1 MDRAVN
7 LETIEPVA
15 EAEPAETVRLG
26 CTATEH
32 VSLAYHE
39 NAIPVIREIV
49 IANGSEQDLIDL
61 SVRIE
66 SRPPVV
72 QPLTLRI
79 DRVPAG
85 SNHHIETPD
94 VRLDAACLAGFT
106 EASRLELTVILD
118 DAGGE
123 RARTV
128 AEMRLLPP
136 SHWGGG
142 RSAPEL
148 LAAFVRPN
156 DPAVD
161 VVLRDAAT
169 KLGEAGRETGLNG
182 YTTGRKARA
191 WELSEA
197 IWAALADRR
206 IAYVLPPASFEQ
218 AGQKVRGP
226 TDVLER
232 KVGTCLDLSLLYA
245 ACLEQAGL
253 NPVLVL
259 TVGHA
264 FVGVW
269 LQDADFAS
277 VTVDDMQ
284 LVRKRRD
291 LQDLILVETTL
302 LTGHPPASFKA
313 ATEQGR
319 VQVED
324 TAPAA
329 LEVAIDVRRC
339 RRRGIRPMDLGD
351 GRSSE
356 VAPAPTA
363 RLNHSL
369 SAPPA
374 FDEEA
379 RAPVDEAP
387 ETPVGRM
394 ERWKRKLLDLTL
406 KNKLLNF
413 KPGKGSVVLECVAPG
428 ALEDGLA
435 AGHEYRLKPVSD
447 VLSGSDE
454 RSADLYAR
462 RHHDDGRRS
471 YLEAALARREIYTTS
486 TETDLD
492 RRLLDLYRLARNG
505 FEEGGAN
512 ILFLAIGFLSWTRK
526 EGETAYRAPLLL
538 IPVSLKRSSVR
549 AGFRLALH
557 DDEVRINPTLL
568 EMLREDFK
576 LRMPELEGELPR
588 DDSGIN
594 VDGIF
599 RIVRTHMRDL
609 RGWEVVPDVVL
620 SAFSFTKYLMWK
632 DLVERAELL
641 KRNPVVRHLIETPKH
656 SYGDGSP
663 FPEPARLDREHPPES
678 VFAPLSADSSQLS
691 AVLAAAQGKDFV
703 LFGPPGTGKSQTI
716 GNMIAQCLALGR
728 TVLFVSQKTAALEVV
743 QRRLQEIGLGDYC
756 LEVHSTKAQKSAVL
770 GQLRRAW
777 HERSTPSQGAWNVA
791 TSELASLRDEL
802 NGLVNALHRRR
813 ENGLSAYEAF
823 GRVIAAGG
831 DEVGLV
837 LGWPDHRA
845 HDETTLATLRTG
857 CRELRPVLASVGS
870 LVDHPL
876 QGVSATQW
884 SPVWRDEM
892 SAAIKTVED
901 ALTALRA
908 SGQTFAEALGLPSL
922 LSTYAG
928 TRGLMLLGNYLVRP
942 EARCG
947 AAFLSDGSGDL
958 RRAVAARERF
968 QATKAERLSRL
979 SGRYR
984 PGIFDQNLPEL
995 LAEWVA
1001 AQGSNF
1007 LVRGGKL
1014 RRVSE
1019 KVRPY
1024 AEGEPPADLGPD
1036 LTGLIEVAKH
1046 LQAGCLEELY
1056 LARLGLPW
1064 SNPELPAAEFEPAI
1078 AWAEKVEPLLDIL
1091 GPLSVGID
1099 GLRDRLVQLVERQ
1112 SRALAEGG
1120 RIAQSYAAF
1129 AQDRARAIEATK
1141 RLSRLAGRPEPEEPL
1156 AAEADWIEI
1165 SIALARRWAS
1175 GLGRA
1180 QGWCAWQA
1188 AAQNARSTGLTPL
1201 IEALE
1206 GGRVAPDRAEAAFEA
1221 AYARWWID
1229 RVVSDDAILRRFLP
1243 ERHDDAIARFRAADA
1258 RVTELSKQVVR
1269 SRLGGGIPGPT
1280 AFGADPEWG
1289 TLSHELTKKTQHMPL
1304 RKLFGKMPSALTKLT
1319 PCVMMSPLSIAQYL
1333 PPDKE
1338 PFDVV
1343 IFDEASQISPWDAVG
1358 AIARGKQVVIV
1369 GDPEQ
1374 LPPTNVGDRGV
1385 DEIED
1390 GSDVGDQE
1398 SILDECLAAN
1408 IPRRNLDWHYRS
1420 RHESLIAFSNAH
1432 YYGGHL
1438 VTFPSPV
1445 TDDRAVRLTLV
1456 PDGLYERGSGR
1467 VNRPEARAVV
1477 AEIVRRLRE
1486 PSFERERRSLGIV
1499 TFNGEQ
1505 QRLIENLL
1513 DEQRRSYPELESF
1526 FDRDRWHEPVFVK
1539 NLENVQG
1546 DERDAIIFSVA
1557 VGPDQTGRPVSTVS
1571 SLNKDGG
1578 HRRLNVAIT
1587 RARRELV
1594 VFASLRPEQIDLG
1607 RTRARGV
1614 RDFKHFLEFADRG
1627 ARALA
1632 EAFAPTGGDVES
1644 PFEAAVMAGL
1654 QAKGWTVHTQIGVSG
1669 FRIDLGI
1676 VHPDAPGRYLAGV
1689 ECDGA
1694 TYHSSATARDRD
1706 RLREHVLTDLGWRI
1720 RRVWSTEWWMD
1731 AEGAL
1736 AKLDRRLRED
1746 LDADRAASAE
1756 TADQGTAED
1765 FPAAEIEEAIPAIAN
1780 KAGAPI
1786 STPAEENVPELVPVP
1801 EPEKEPTAQYLYA
1814 DQQPAVLPVS
1824 TPSPMPPA
1832 GEAYRL
1838 ADPSECGLAIEPE
1851 RFYDASYRPV
1861 LAALVRHV
1869 VTIEGPIYEDVLL
1882 RRVARAH
1889 GLQRV
1894 GPLVREAVLDQVPAS
1909 VARTED
1915 DDRPVLWPPDMEP
1928 RARHPY
1934 RTAASGL
1941 RSHADTPMPELV
1953 GLAGT
1958 LRSDA
1963 SEAERVRLIA
1973 QTVGLSRVEASARAR
1988 FERASEWARRIDP
2001 D

>member
-1 MDRAVN
+1 MSGASTGIDAEVGVPD
-7 LETIEPVA
+7 PVRVA
-15 EAEPAETVRLG
+15 G
-26 CTATEH
+26 TATEH
-32 VSLAYHE
+32 ISLAYYE
-39 NAIPVIREIV
+39 NAIPVLREILV
-49 IANGSEQDLIDL
+49 ANGSDADLVDL
-61 SVRIE
+61 QVRIE
-66 SRPPVV
+66 SRPVV
-72 QPLTLRI
+72 IQPLILRI

-85 SNHHIETPD
+85 STHHIETPD
-94 VRLDAACLAGFT
+94 LRLDAALLAGFT
-106 EASRLELTVILD
+106 EASRLELTIVLA

-123 RARTV
+123 RARDR
-128 AEMRLLPP
+128 AEIRLLPP

-169 KLGEAGRETGLNG
+169 KLGEAGRETGLDG
-182 YTTGRKARA
+182 YRARRKART
-191 WELSEA
+191 WELAEA
-197 IWAALADRR
+197 IWAAIADRR

-226 TDVLER
+226 SEVLER

-259 TVGHA
+259 TAGHA
-264 FVGVW
+264 FVGLW
-269 LQDADFAS
+269 LQDDDFAS
-277 VTVDDMQ
+277 ATVDDMQ
-284 LVRKRRD
+284 LLRKRRD
-291 LQDLILVETTL
+291 LQDLLLVETTL
-302 LTGHPPASFKA
+302 LTANPPAAFKV
-313 ATEQGR
+313 ATTRGSG
-319 VQVED
+319 QVED
-324 TAPAA
+324 DVPAP

-339 RRRGIRPMDLGD
+339 RRRGIRPMDLGE
-351 GRSSE
+351 GRPADL
-356 VAPAPTA
+356 APAPTA
-363 RLNHSL
+363 PLNQPL
-369 SAPPA
+369 SAPPV

-379 RAPVDEAP
+379 RPPAEDAP
-387 ETPVGRM
+387 ETPVGRL

-406 KNKLLNF
+406 RNKLLNF
-413 KPGKGSVVLECVAPG
+413 KPGKGSVVLECASPG

-435 AGHEYRLKPVSD
+435 AGQEYRLKPVSD

-454 RSADLYAR
+454 RSADLYTR

-486 TETDLD
+486 TEAELD
-492 RRLLDLYRLARNG
+492 HRLLDLFRLARNG

-512 ILFLAIGFLSWTRK
+512 ILYLAIGFLSWTRK

-538 IPVSLKRSSVR
+538 VPVSLKRSSVR

-568 EMLREDFK
+568 EMLREDFR
-576 LRMPELEGELPR
+576 LRMPEFEGELPR
-588 DDSGIN
+588 DASGID
-594 VDGIF
+594 VDAIF
-599 RIVRTHMRDL
+599 RIVRAHVRDL

-632 DLVERAELL
+632 DLVDRAELL
-641 KRNPVVRHLIETPKH
+641 KRNPVVRHLIDTPKH
-656 SYGDGSP
+656 SYGDGTP
-663 FPEPARLDREHPPES
+663 FPEPADLDRAYPPGT

-716 GNMIAQCLALGR
+716 GNMIAQCLAQGR

-743 QRRLQEIGLGDYC
+743 QRRLQAIGLGDYC

-770 GQLRRAW
+770 GQLRKAW
-777 HERSTPSQGAWNVA
+777 HERSTPSQGTWDAA
-791 TSELASLRDEL
+791 TGELASLREEL
-802 NGLVNALHRRR
+802 NGLVTALHRRR

-831 DEVGLV
+831 GDHGPV
-837 LGWPDHRA
+837 LTWPNHLA
-845 HDETTLATLRTG
+845 HGAETLATLHAA

-876 QGVSATQW
+876 QGVEATQW
-884 SPVWRDEM
+884 SPVWRDDM
-892 SAAIKTVED
+892 GAAIRASTD
-901 ALTALRA
+901 ALSALRV
-908 SGQTFAEALGLPSL
+908 SGQAFVEAIGLPTL

-928 TRGLMLLGNYLVRP
+928 TRGLLVLGNYLVRP
-942 EARCG
+942 EARCA
-947 AAFLSDGSGDL
+947 AAFLADGSGDL

-968 QATKAERLSRL
+968 QARRTELLGRL

-984 PGIFDQNLPEL
+984 PGILDQNLAGL
-995 LAEWVA
+995 LTDWVA
-1001 AQGSNF
+1001 AQASNF

-1014 RRVSE
+1014 R
-1019 KVRPY
+1019 KVAAQVQPY
-1024 AEGEPPADLGPD
+1024 TEGPLPADLGPD
-1036 LTGLIEVAKH
+1036 LTGLIDVAQHVK
-1046 LQAGCLEELY
+1046 AGCLEELI

-1064 SNPELPAAEFEPAI
+1064 SNPDCAASEFAPVI
-1078 AWAEKVEPLLDIL
+1078 DWAEKVEQLLDIL
-1091 GPLSVGID
+1091 GPLSLGID
-1099 GLRDRLVQLVERQ
+1099 GLRDHLVQLVARQ
-1112 SRALAEGG
+1112 ARALTEDG
-1120 RIAQSYAAF
+1120 RIARAYAVF
-1129 AQDRARAIEATK
+1129 AQDRARAIATMTA
-1141 RLSRLAGRPEPEEPL
+1141 LGQLAGRADPGEPL
-1156 AAEADWIEI
+1156 ATEADWIEG
-1165 SIALARRWAS
+1165 SIASALRWAS

-1188 AAQNARSTGLTPL
+1188 AAQNARGHGLAPL
-1201 IEALE
+1201 IDALE
-1206 GGRVAPDRAEAAFEA
+1206 EGRLAPDRAEAAFET
-1221 AYARWWID
+1221 AYARWWVD
-1229 RVVSDDAILRRFLP
+1229 RVVSDDPVLRRFLP
-1243 ERHDDAIARFRAADA
+1243 ERHEDTIARFRAADR
-1258 RVTELSKQVVR
+1258 RVTELAKQVVR

-1289 TLSHELTKKTQHMPL
+1289 TLSHELTKRTQHMPL
-1304 RKLFGKMPSALTKLT
+1304 RKLFGRMPSALTRLT

-1333 PPDKE
+1333 PPEKE

-1385 DEIED
+1385 DDIAD
-1390 GSDVGDQE
+1390 GSDVSDQE

-1408 IPRRNLDWHYRS
+1408 IPRRTLDWHYRS

-1432 YYGGHL
+1432 YYGGRL

-1445 TDDRAVRLTLV
+1445 TDDRAVRLTFV
-1456 PDGLYERGSGR
+1456 PDGVYERGTGR

-1477 AEIVRRLRE
+1477 TEIVRRLRD
-1486 PSFERERRSLGIV
+1486 PGFAQERRSLGIV

-1513 DEQRRSYPELESF
+1513 DEQRRSYPELEPF

-1587 RARRELV
+1587 RARRELM

-1644 PFEAAVMAGL
+1644 PFEASVLAAL
-1654 QAKGWTVHTQIGVSG
+1654 RARNWTVHTQIGVSG
-1669 FRIDLGI
+1669 FRIDLGV

-1736 AKLDRRLRED
+1736 AKLDQRLRED
-1746 LDADRAASAE
+1746 LDADRARAAEAASTEAAPAPPAPAPDDLE
-1756 TADQGTAED
+1756 PVDAPPLTASLGDSRPEPTGEHQAPSE
-1765 FPAAEIEEAIPAIAN
+1765 PAAPR
-1780 KAGAPI
+1780 
-1786 STPAEENVPELVPVP
+1786 
-1801 EPEKEPTAQYLYA
+1801 LYA
-1814 DQQPAVLPVS
+1814 DRPLRQA
-1824 TPSPMPPA
+1824 TPSTAIDPIQSAPR
-1832 GEAYRL
+1832 YRL
-1838 ADPSECGLAIEPE
+1838 ADLAGLGLPIEPA
-1851 RFYDASYRPV
+1851 RFYDASYRTT
-1861 LAALVRHV
+1861 LRALVAHV
-1869 VTIEGPIYEDVLL
+1869 VSLEGPIYEDVLL
-1882 RRVARAH
+1882 RRIARAH

-1894 GPLVREAVLDQVPAS
+1894 GPLIRDAVLDQIGPAIAQS
-1909 VARTED
+1909 ED
-1915 DDRPVLWPPDMEP
+1915 DGRTVLWPPETP
-1928 RARHPY
+1928 PHTSCAYRAADP
-1934 RTAASGL
+1934 GL
-1941 RSHADTPMPELV
+1941 RTHADTPMPELV
-1953 GLAGT
+1953 GLART
-1958 LRSDA
+1958 LRADA
-1963 SEAERVRLIA
+1963 SEAERVRLMA
-1973 QTVGLSRVEASARAR
+1973 QRLGLSRIEASARQR
-1988 FERASEWARRIDP
+1988 FERASILARDETA
-2001 D
+2001 

>member
-1 MDRAVN
+1 M
-7 LETIEPVA
+7 
-15 EAEPAETVRLG
+15 
-26 CTATEH
+26 
-32 VSLAYHE
+32 
-39 NAIPVIREIV
+39 IREIV
-49 IANGSEQDLIDL
+49 IENSSDEDLHDAV
-61 SVRIE
+61 VRVE

-79 DRVPAG
+79 DHIPAG
-85 SNHHIETPD
+85 TSHHITTPD
-94 VRLDAACLAGFT
+94 VRLDAAMLAGFT
-106 EASRLELTVILD
+106 EASRLELTTTLE
-118 DAGGE
+118 DASGE
-123 RARTV
+123 RTRNV
-128 AEMRLLPP
+128 AELRLLPP

-161 VVLRDAAT
+161 VILRDAAT

-182 YTTGRKARA
+182 YTTGKKSRT
-191 WELSEA
+191 WELAEA
-197 IWAALADRR
+197 IWAAIADRR
-206 IAYVLPPASFEQ
+206 VAYVLPPASFEQ

-226 TDVLER
+226 SDVLER

-264 FVGVW
+264 FVGLW
-269 LQDADFAS
+269 LRDEDFSSA
-277 VTVDDMQ
+277 TVDDMQ
-284 LVRKRRD
+284 LLRKRRD
-291 LQDLILVETTL
+291 LQDLLLVETTL
-302 LTGHPPASFKA
+302 LTHNPPASFKV
-313 ATEQGR
+313 ATVQGSS
-319 VQVED
+319 QVEE
-324 TAPAA
+324 TGPAA

-351 GRSSE
+351 GKPTDLT
-356 VAPAPTA
+356 PAPTA
-363 RLNHSL
+363 PLNQSL
-369 SAPPA
+369 STPPT

-379 RAPVDEAP
+379 RPPVDEAP
-387 ETPVGRM
+387 EGPVGRL

-406 KNKLLNF
+406 RNKLLNF
-413 KPGKGSVVLECVAPG
+413 KPGKGSVALECADPG
-428 ALEDGLA
+428 SLEDGLA
-435 AGHEYRLKPVSD
+435 AGREFRLKPVSD
-447 VLSGSDE
+447 VLTGSDE
-454 RSADLYAR
+454 RSAELYAQ

-471 YLEAALARREIYTTS
+471 YLAAALARGEVYTTS
-486 TETDLD
+486 TEGDLD

-526 EGETAYRAPLLL
+526 EGEAAYRAPLLL
-538 IPVSLKRSSVR
+538 VPVALKRSSVR

-568 EMLREDFK
+568 EMLREDFR

-588 DDSGIN
+588 DASGID

-599 RIVRTHMRDL
+599 RIVRTHVRDL
-609 RGWEVVPDVVL
+609 RGWEVVPEVVL

-632 DLVERAELL
+632 DLVDRAELL
-641 KRNPVVRHLIETPKH
+641 KRNPVVRHLIDTPKH
-656 SYGDGSP
+656 SYGDGAP
-663 FPEPARLDREHPPES
+663 FPEPCRLDLEHPPET
-678 VFAPLSADSSQLS
+678 VFTPLSADSSQLS
-691 AVLAAAQGKDFV
+691 AVIAAADGKDFV

-716 GNMIAQCLALGR
+716 GNMIAQCLAQGR

-743 QRRLQEIGLGDYC
+743 QRRLQDIGLGDYC
-756 LEVHSTKAQKSAVL
+756 LEVHSTKAQKSSVL
-770 GQLRRAW
+770 AQLRKAW
-777 HERSTPSQGAWNVA
+777 HERSVPSEGAWDAA
-791 TSELASLRDEL
+791 TSELAVLRQEL

-823 GRVIAAGG
+823 GRVIAAGSV
-831 DEVGLV
+831 DAPIV
-837 LGWPDHRA
+837 LAWPNHLE
-845 HDETTLATLRTG
+845 HGESTLSQLRSA
-857 CRELRPVLASVGS
+857 CRELRPVLAAVGS

-876 QGVSATQW
+876 QGIEATQW
-884 SPVWRDEM
+884 SPVWRTEM
-892 SAAIKTVED
+892 AEAIKTFEA
-901 ALTALRA
+901 ALSTLRD
-908 SGQTFAEALGLPSL
+908 SGQAFAEALGLNPL

-928 TRGLMLLGNYLVRP
+928 TRGLVVLGNYLVRP

-947 AAFLSDGSGDL
+947 AAFLADATGDL

-968 QATKAERLSRL
+968 QSVKAERLGRL

-984 PGIFDQNLPEL
+984 PGILDQSLPGL

-1007 LVRGGKL
+1007 LVRGGRL
-1014 RRVSE
+1014 R
-1019 KVRPY
+1019 KVLLQVQPY
-1024 AEGEPPADLGPD
+1024 AESQLPADLGPD
-1036 LTGLIEVAKH
+1036 LTGLIDIAKH
-1046 LQAGCLEELY
+1046 VKAGCPEELI
-1056 LARLGLPW
+1056 LARLGPPW
-1064 SNPELPAAEFEPAI
+1064 NDPELPTADFQPAI
-1078 AWAEKVEPLLDIL
+1078 AWAEKVEQLLNIL
-1091 GPLSVGID
+1091 GPQTFGVD
-1099 GLRDRLVQLVERQ
+1099 GLRRHLIDLIERQ
-1112 SRALAEGG
+1112 PRALEEGG
-1120 RIAQSYAAF
+1120 RIAQAYAAF
-1129 AQDRARAIEATK
+1129 ARDRMQAVEAMK
-1141 RLSRLAGRPEPEEPL
+1141 ALNQQAGRADLEEPL
-1156 AAEADWIEI
+1156 SAGPDWIEA
-1165 SIALARRWAS
+1165 SLALVRRWTA

-1188 AAQNARSTGLTPL
+1188 VAQNARSSGLAPL

-1206 GGRVAPDRAEAAFEA
+1206 EGRVAPERAEEAFEI

-1229 RVVSDDAILRRFLP
+1229 RVVSDDPLLRRFLP
-1243 ERHDDAIARFRAADA
+1243 ELHEDTIERFRAADA
-1258 RVTELSKQVVR
+1258 RVNELSKQVVR
-1269 SRLGGGIPGPT
+1269 SRLGGGIPAPT

-1289 TLSHELTKKTQHMPL
+1289 TLSHELTKKAAHMPL
-1304 RKLFGKMPSALTKLT
+1304 RKLFGKMPSALTRLT

-1385 DEIED
+1385 DDIED
-1390 GSDVGDQE
+1390 GTDVTDQE

-1408 IPRRNLDWHYRS
+1408 IPRQNLDWHYRS
-1420 RHESLIAFSNAH
+1420 RHESLIAFSNAR
-1432 YYGGHL
+1432 YYSSRL

-1445 TDDRAVRLTLV
+1445 TEDRAVRLTFV
-1456 PDGLYERGSGR
+1456 PDGVYERGAGR

-1477 AEIVRRLRE
+1477 AEIVRRLRD
-1486 PSFERERRSLGIV
+1486 PVFERERRSLGIV

-1513 DEQRRSYPELESF
+1513 DEQRRAYPELEPY
-1526 FDRDRWHEPVFVK
+1526 FDRERWHEPVFVK

-1571 SLNKDGG
+1571 SLNKEGG

-1607 RTRARGV
+1607 RTGSRGV

-1632 EAFAPTGGDVES
+1632 EAFSPTGGDVES
-1644 PFEAAVMAGL
+1644 PFESAVKAAL
-1654 QAKGWTVHTQIGVSG
+1654 EAKGWTVHTQIGVSG

-1706 RLREHVLTDLGWRI
+1706 RLRESVLTDLGWRI

-1731 AEGAL
+1731 ADAAL
-1736 AKLDRRLRED
+1736 AKLDVRLRQD
-1746 LDADRAASAE
+1746 LEADRQQAAAAQTEIAAE
-1756 TADQGTAED
+1756 AEAV
-1765 FPAAEIEEAIPAIAN
+1765 PAARDPSFE
-1780 KAGAPI
+1780 
-1786 STPAEENVPELVPVP
+1786 SDELVLIEQPV
-1801 EPEKEPTAQYLYA
+1801 EPPSLEAANDLEPDSREAELPRLYA
-1814 DQQPAVLPVS
+1814 DQVVLSDISV
-1824 TPSPMPPA
+1824 MPPV
-1832 GEAYRL
+1832 ELFDEQVYRL
-1838 ADPSECGLAIEPE
+1838 TDFADLPQPIEPE
-1851 RFYDASYRPV
+1851 RFYDPSYRRTLATMVTHV
-1861 LAALVRHV
+1861 LATEAPL
-1869 VTIEGPIYEDVLL
+1869 YEDVLV
-1882 RRVARAH
+1882 RRIARAH
-1889 GLQRV
+1889 GLQRAGQRIRDTV
-1894 GPLVREAVLDQVPAS
+1894 MDLVEPA
-1909 VARTED
+1909 VARTD
-1915 DDRPVLWPPDMEP
+1915 DDGRVILWSPGEEP
-1928 RARHPY
+1928 RTSYSY
-1934 RTAASGL
+1934 RTSDAQV
-1941 RSHADTPMPELV
+1941 RSHVDTPLPELV
-1953 GLAGT
+1953 GLART
-1958 LRSDA
+1958 IRANA
-1963 SEAERVRLIA
+1963 SEAERVRLMA
-1973 QTVGLSRVEASARAR
+1973 QTLGLSRVEASTRSR
-1988 FERASEWARRIDP
+1988 LERASELARGAM
-2001 D
+2001 

>member
-1 MDRAVN
+1 MN
-7 LETIEPVA
+7 GETIEPAVDIGVA
-15 EAEPAETVRLG
+15 DTVQVA
-26 CTATEH
+26 CSATEH
-32 VSLAYHE
+32 VSLAYYE

-49 IANGSEQDLIDL
+49 ITNASEEDLTDL
-61 SVRIE
+61 RLQIE
-66 SRPPVV
+66 SRPAVV

-79 DRVPAG
+79 DRIPAG

-94 VRLDAACLAGFT
+94 IRLDAALLAGFT
-106 EASRLELTVILD
+106 EASRLELTTILE
-118 DAGGE
+118 DAAGE
-123 RARTV
+123 RARSV
-128 AEMRLLPP
+128 AEIRLLPP

-169 KLGEAGRETGLNG
+169 KLGEAGRESGLNG
-182 YTTGRKARA
+182 YTTQKKARA
-191 WELSEA
+191 WELAEA
-197 IWAALADRR
+197 IWAAIADRR

-226 TDVLER
+226 SDVLER

-259 TVGHA
+259 TTGHA

-269 LQDADFAS
+269 LQDDDFANA
-277 VTVDDMQ
+277 TVDDMQ
-284 LVRKRRD
+284 LLRKRRD
-291 LQDLILVETTL
+291 LQDLVFVETTL
-302 LTGHPPASFKA
+302 LTSDPPATFKI
-313 ATEQGR
+313 ATTRGS

-324 TAPAA
+324 DAPAA
-329 LEVAIDVRRC
+329 LEIAIDVRRC
-339 RRRGIRPMDLGD
+339 RRRGIRPMDLGGGKTTD
-351 GRSSE
+351 L
-356 VAPAPTA
+356 APAPTIP
-363 RLNHSL
+363 LNQTL
-369 SAPPA
+369 SAPPS
-374 FDEEA
+374 FEEEA
-379 RAPVDEAP
+379 RASVDEAP
-387 ETPVGRM
+387 ETPVGRV

-406 KNKLLNF
+406 RNKLLNF
-413 KPGKGSVVLECVAPG
+413 KLGKGSVSLECVSPG

-435 AGHEYRLKPVSD
+435 AGTEYRLKPLSD
-447 VLSGSDE
+447 VLTGSDE

-471 YLEAALARREIYTTS
+471 YLEAALARKEIYTTS
-486 TETDLD
+486 TEADLD

-512 ILFLAIGFLSWTRK
+512 ILFLAIGFLSWTKK
-526 EGETAYRAPLLL
+526 EGEAAYRAPLLL
-538 IPVSLKRSSVR
+538 VPVTLKRSSVR
-549 AGFRLALH
+549 AGFKLALH

-576 LRMPELEGELPR
+576 LRMPELEGDLPR
-588 DDSGIN
+588 DGAGYD

-599 RIVRTHMRDL
+599 RIVRQHVKEL
-609 RGWEVVPDVVL
+609 RGWEVVPEVVL

-632 DLVERAELL
+632 DLVDRAEVL

-656 SYGDGSP
+656 SYGDGTP
-663 FPEPARLDREHPPES
+663 FPEPTRLDREHPPET

-691 AVLAAAQGKDFV
+691 AVLAAASGKDFV

-716 GNMIAQCLALGR
+716 GNMIAQCLAQGR

-777 HERSTPSQGAWNVA
+777 HERSTPSQGTWDAA
-791 TSELASLRDEL
+791 TSELASLREEL
-802 NGLVNALHRRR
+802 NALVNALHRRR

-831 DEVGLV
+831 AETPLV
-837 LGWPDHRA
+837 LTWPDHLA
-845 HDETTLATLRTG
+845 HDDTTLANLRAA

-870 LVDHPL
+870 LLDHPL
-876 QGVSATQW
+876 QGVEATQW
-884 SPVWRDEM
+884 SPVWRDDMGVAIRAVEQTLGALRV
-892 SAAIKTVED
+892 SGQAFAAAI
-901 ALTALRA
+901 
-908 SGQTFAEALGLPSL
+908 GLPSL

-928 TRGLMLLGNYLVRP
+928 TRGLVVLGNYLMRS
-942 EARCG
+942 EACCG
-947 AAFLSDGSGDL
+947 AAFLADGAGDL

-968 QATKAERLSRL
+968 QATKAQLLGRLN
-979 SGRYR
+979 GQYG
-984 PGIFDQNLPEL
+984 PGILDQNLSAL

-1001 AQGSNF
+1001 AQGANF
-1007 LVRGGKL
+1007 LVKGGKL
-1014 RRVSE
+1014 RRVSAQLQ
-1019 KVRPY
+1019 PY
-1024 AEGEPPADLGPD
+1024 AEGPLPADLGPD

-1046 LQAGCLEELY
+1046 VKAGCLEELI
-1056 LARLGLPW
+1056 LSRLGLPW
-1064 SNPELPAAEFEPAI
+1064 SNPDCPASEFASAI
-1078 AWAEKVEPLLDIL
+1078 IWAEKVEQLLDIL
-1091 GPLSVGID
+1091 GPLSLGID
-1099 GLRDRLVQLVERQ
+1099 GLRDHLVQLVERQ
-1112 SRALAEGG
+1112 GRALAEGG
-1120 RIAQSYAAF
+1120 RIAQSYSAF
-1129 AQDRARAIEATK
+1129 AQDRVRANDAMK
-1141 RLSRLAGRPEPEEPL
+1141 ALGLLAGRADPEEPL
-1156 AAEADWIEI
+1156 AAEADWIEQ
-1165 SIALARRWAS
+1165 SLARALRWGS
-1175 GLGRA
+1175 GLAGRA

-1188 AAQNARSTGLTPL
+1188 AAQNARQTGLSPL
-1201 IEALE
+1201 IDALQE
-1206 GGRVAPDRAEAAFEA
+1206 GRVAPDRAETAFKTI
-1221 AYARWWID
+1221 YARWWID
-1229 RVVSDDAILRRFLP
+1229 RVVSHDPVLRRFLP
-1243 ERHDDAIARFRAADA
+1243 ERHEDAIQRFRAADA

-1269 SRLGGGIPGPT
+1269 SRLGGGIPGAT
-1280 AFGADPEWG
+1280 TFGADPEWG

-1304 RKLFGKMPSALTKLT
+1304 RKLFGRMPTALTKLT

-1343 IFDEASQISPWDAVG
+1343 IFDEASQISPWDAIG
-1358 AIARGKQVVIV
+1358 ALARAKQVVIV

-1385 DEIED
+1385 DDIED
-1390 GSDVGDQE
+1390 GSDVTDQE

-1408 IPRRNLDWHYRS
+1408 IPRRNLAWHYRS
-1420 RHESLIAFSNAH
+1420 RHESLIAFSNSR
-1432 YYGGHL
+1432 YYGGRL

-1456 PDGLYERGSGR
+1456 PDGVYERGAGR

-1486 PSFERERRSLGIV
+1486 PSFAEERRSLGVV

-1513 DEQRRSYPELESF
+1513 DEQRRSYPELEPF
-1526 FDRDRWHEPVFVK
+1526 FDKDRWHEPVFVK

-1557 VGPDQTGRPVSTVS
+1557 VGPDPSGRPVTTVS
-1571 SLNKDGG
+1571 SLNRDGG

-1607 RTRARGV
+1607 RTRAQGV

-1654 QAKGWTVHTQIGVSG
+1654 QARGWTVHAQIGVSG

-1731 AEGAL
+1731 AKGAL
-1736 AKLDRRLRED
+1736 AKLDQRLVED
-1746 LDADRAASAE
+1746 LEADRAK
-1756 TADQGTAED
+1756 
-1765 FPAAEIEEAIPAIAN
+1765 AAAAALIDVA
-1780 KAGAPI
+1780 
-1786 STPAEENVPELVPVP
+1786 V
-1801 EPEKEPTAQYLYA
+1801 EPEVVEQDREEPTAEPEVAPPVVEMPSEPANDPAPVTDAIPQRLYA
-1814 DQQPAVLPVS
+1814 DQALPVAL
-1824 TPSPMPPA
+1824 PA
-1832 GEAYRL
+1832 PRL
-1838 ADPSECGLAIEPE
+1838 AVEDDVRDYRMADLNDLGRPVEPG
-1851 RFYDASYRPV
+1851 RFYDASYRPALSAMVDHV
-1861 LAALVRHV
+1861 LSV
-1869 VTIEGPIYEDVLL
+1869 EGPIYEELL
-1882 RRVARAH
+1882 IRRVARAH
-1889 GLQRV
+1889 GIQRV
-1894 GPLVREAVLDQVPAS
+1894 GPLVRDAIASQVDAS

-1915 DDRPVLWPPDMEP
+1915 DGRPVLWPRGEEP
-1928 RARHPY
+1928 RMSYPHRPAD
-1934 RTAASGL
+1934 AAV

-1953 GLAGT
+1953 GIAIT
-1958 LRSDA
+1958 LPSNA
-1963 SEAERVRLIA
+1963 SEAERARMIGQRL
-1973 QTVGLSRVEASARAR
+1973 GLSRIESAARAR
-1988 FERASEWARRIDP
+1988 FEKASELARQSASS
-2001 D
+2001 

>member
-1 MDRAVN
+1 MSS
-7 LETIEPVA
+7 ETIEPVA
-15 EAEPAETVRLG
+15 EIDVQDAVRVA

-32 VSLAYHE
+32 VSLAYYE

-49 IANGSEQDLIDL
+49 VANPSDEDLVDL
-61 SVRIE
+61 RVRIE
-66 SRPPVV
+66 SRPAVV

-79 DRVPAG
+79 DRIPAG

-94 VRLDAACLAGFT
+94 VRLDAALLSGFT
-106 EASRLELTVILD
+106 EASRLELRSVLE

-123 RARTV
+123 RARSV
-128 AEMRLLPP
+128 SEIRLLPP
-136 SHWGGG
+136 SQWGGG

-161 VVLRDAAT
+161 IVLRDAAT

-182 YTTGRKARA
+182 YSARKKART
-191 WELSEA
+191 WELAEA
-197 IWAALADRR
+197 IWAAIADRR

-226 TDVLER
+226 SEVLER

-245 ACLEQAGL
+245 ACLEQSGL

-259 TVGHA
+259 TEGHA
-264 FVGVW
+264 FVGLW
-269 LQDADFAS
+269 LQDEDFAS
-277 VTVDDMQ
+277 ATVDDMQ
-284 LVRKRRD
+284 LLRKRRD
-291 LQDLILVETTL
+291 LQDLVLVETTL
-302 LTGHPPASFKA
+302 LTHNPPAAFKVA
-313 ATEQGR
+313 ITQGSA
-319 VQVED
+319 QVED
-324 TAPAA
+324 SAPAP

-351 GRSSE
+351 GRPADI
-356 VAPAPTA
+356 APAPTA
-363 RLNHSL
+363 PLNQAL
-369 SAPPA
+369 SAPPS

-379 RAPVDEAP
+379 RQPAEEAP
-387 ETPVGRM
+387 ETPIGRM

-406 KNKLLNF
+406 RNKLLNF
-413 KPGKGSVVLECVAPG
+413 KPGKGSVVLECVSPG

-435 AGHEYRLKPVSD
+435 AGQEFRLKPVSD

-492 RRLLDLYRLARNG
+492 HRLLDLFRLARNG

-512 ILFLAIGFLSWTRK
+512 TLYLAIGFLSWTRK
-526 EGETAYRAPLLL
+526 EGEAAYRAPLLL
-538 IPVSLKRSSVR
+538 VPVSLKRSSVR

-568 EMLREDFK
+568 EMLREDFR
-576 LRMPELEGELPR
+576 LRMPEFEADLPR
-588 DDSGIN
+588 DASGID
-594 VDGIF
+594 VDAIF
-599 RIVRTHMRDL
+599 KIVRAHVRDL

-632 DLVERAELL
+632 DLVDRAELL
-641 KRNPVVRHLIETPKH
+641 KRNPVVRHLIDTPKH
-656 SYGDGSP
+656 SYGDGTP
-663 FPEPARLDREHPPES
+663 FPEPARLDREYPPET

-716 GNMIAQCLALGR
+716 GNMIAQCLAQGR

-743 QRRLQEIGLGDYC
+743 QRRLQEIGLSDYC
-756 LEVHSTKAQKSAVL
+756 LELHSTKAQKSAVL
-770 GQLRRAW
+770 GQLRKAW
-777 HERSTPSQGAWNVA
+777 HERSTPAQGNWDAA
-791 TSELASLRDEL
+791 ASELKSLREEL

-823 GRVIAAGG
+823 GRVIAAGSA
-831 DEVGLV
+831 EAPLV
-837 LGWPDHRA
+837 LTWPDHLA
-845 HDETTLATLRTG
+845 HDETTLATLRAA
-857 CRELRPVLASVGS
+857 CRELRPVLAAVGS

-876 QGVSATQW
+876 QGVEATQW
-884 SPVWRDEM
+884 SPVWRDDM
-892 SAAIKTVED
+892 GTAIRTVEQM
-901 ALTALRA
+901 LGALRV
-908 SGQTFAEALGLPSL
+908 SGQTFAEAIGLPSL
-922 LSTYAG
+922 LATYAS
-928 TRGLMLLGNYLVRP
+928 TRGLVVLGNYLVRS

-947 AAFLSDGSGDL
+947 VAFLADGAGDL
-958 RRAVAARERF
+958 RRAVSARERF
-968 QATKAERLSRL
+968 QTTKAQLLSRL
-979 SGRYR
+979 TGRYG
-984 PGIFDQNLPEL
+984 PGILEQNLGTL

-1007 LVRGGKL
+1007 LVKGGKL
-1014 RRVSE
+1014 RRVAAQ
-1019 KVRPY
+1019 VQPY
-1024 AEGEPPADLGPD
+1024 AEGPLPADLGPD
-1036 LTGLIEVAKH
+1036 LTGLIELAKH
-1046 LQAGCLEELY
+1046 VKAGCLEELI

-1064 SNPELPAAEFEPAI
+1064 SNPDHPASEFAQAI
-1078 AWAEKVEPLLDIL
+1078 TWAEKVEQLLDIL
-1091 GPLSVGID
+1091 GPLSLGID
-1099 GLRDRLVQLVERQ
+1099 GLRDHLVQLVERQ
-1112 SRALAEGG
+1112 GRALAEGG
-1120 RIAQSYAAF
+1120 RISQSYATF
-1129 AQDRARAIEATK
+1129 AQDRARANAAMK
-1141 RLSRLAGRPEPEEPL
+1141 ALGHLAGRPDPEEPL
-1156 AAEADWIEI
+1156 AADADWIEQ
-1165 SIALARRWAS
+1165 SLALARRWGT

-1180 QGWCAWQA
+1180 QGWCAWQS
-1188 AAQNARSTGLTPL
+1188 AAQNARQNGLTPL
-1201 IEALE
+1201 IDALE
-1206 GGRVAPDRAEAAFEA
+1206 EGRVTPDRAETAFET

-1229 RVVSDDAILRRFLP
+1229 RVVSQDPVLRRFLP
-1243 ERHDDAIARFRAADA
+1243 ERHEDAIGRFRAADA

-1269 SRLGGGIPGPT
+1269 SRLGGGIPGAT

-1289 TLSHELTKKTQHMPL
+1289 TLSHELTKKTAHMPL
-1304 RKLFGKMPSALTKLT
+1304 RKLFGRMPTALTKLT

-1343 IFDEASQISPWDAVG
+1343 IFDEASQISPWDAIG
-1358 AIARGKQVVIV
+1358 ALARAKQVVIV

-1385 DEIED
+1385 DDIED
-1390 GSDVGDQE
+1390 GSDVTDQE

-1420 RHESLIAFSNAH
+1420 RHESLIAFSNSR
-1432 YYGGHL
+1432 YYGGRL

-1456 PDGLYERGSGR
+1456 PDGVYERGAGR

-1477 AEIVRRLRE
+1477 AEIVRRLRD
-1486 PSFERERRSLGIV
+1486 PSFAEERRSLGVV

-1513 DEQRRSYPELESF
+1513 DEQRRSYPELEPF
-1526 FDRDRWHEPVFVK
+1526 FDKDRWHEPVFVK

-1557 VGPDQTGRPVSTVS
+1557 VGPDPSGRPVSTVS

-1607 RTRARGV
+1607 RTRAQGV

-1644 PFEAAVMAGL
+1644 PFEAAVMKGL
-1654 QAKGWTVHTQIGVSG
+1654 QARGWTVHTQIGVSG

-1706 RLREHVLTDLGWRI
+1706 RLREHVLIDLGWRI

-1736 AKLDRRLRED
+1736 AKLDRRLIED
-1746 LDADRAASAE
+1746 LEADRAR
-1756 TADQGTAED
+1756 TAAAAPIDVVVEPEAVEQDRHESTAEAEVASSID
-1765 FPAAEIEEAIPAIAN
+1765 EMPSEPANDPDPVTEAIP
-1780 KAGAPI
+1780 
-1786 STPAEENVPELVPVP
+1786 
-1801 EPEKEPTAQYLYA
+1801 QRRYA
-1814 DQQPAVLPVS
+1814 DRALPVA
-1824 TPSPMPPA
+1824 SPTTRP
-1832 GEAYRL
+1832 EAEDEVRDYRI
-1838 ADPSECGLAIEPE
+1838 ADLNDLGRPIEPG
-1851 RFYDASYRPV
+1851 RFYDASYRPALNAMVGYV
-1861 LAALVRHV
+1861 LSV
-1869 VTIEGPIYEDVLL
+1869 EGPIYEELL
-1882 RRVARAH
+1882 IRRIARAH
-1889 GLQRV
+1889 EIQRV
-1894 GPLVREAVLDQVPAS
+1894 GPLVREAIAAQIDEF

-1915 DDRPVLWPPDMEP
+1915 DGRTVLWPRGEEP
-1928 RARHPY
+1928 HTSYPHRPADA
-1934 RTAASGL
+1934 TV
-1941 RSHADTPMPELV
+1941 RSHTDTPMPEFV
-1953 GLAGT
+1953 GIAST
-1958 LRSDA
+1958 LPSDA
-1963 SEAERVRLIA
+1963 SEAERARMIGQRL
-1973 QTVGLSRVEASARAR
+1973 GLSRIEASAQMR
-1988 FERASEWARRIDP
+1988 FEKASELARQSTAS
-2001 D
+2001 

>member
-1 MDRAVN
+1 MTGSAVESN
-7 LETIEPVA
+7 MLEGVQIT
-15 EAEPAETVRLG
+15 
-26 CTATEH
+26 CSATEH

-39 NAIPVIREIV
+39 NAVPVVRELV
-49 IANGSEQDLIDL
+49 VANASESDLIDVTL
-61 SVRIE
+61 RIE
-66 SRPPVV
+66 SRPAVV
-72 QPLTLRI
+72 QSATLRI
-79 DRVPAG
+79 DRIPAG
-85 SNHHIETPD
+85 SDHHIETPD
-94 VRLDAACLAGFT
+94 LRLDAALLAGFT
-106 EASRLELTVILD
+106 EASRLELTAILE
-118 DAGGE
+118 DASGE
-123 RARTV
+123 RARLV
-128 AEMRLLPP
+128 EELRLLPP

-156 DPAVD
+156 DPTVD
-161 VVLRDAAT
+161 VILRDAAT
-169 KLGEAGRETGLNG
+169 KLGDAGRETGLNG
-182 YTTGRKARA
+182 YTTGKKSRA
-191 WELSEA
+191 WELAEA

-206 IAYVLPPASFEQ
+206 IAYVLPPASFER

-226 TDVLER
+226 NDILER

-259 TVGHA
+259 TAGHA
-264 FVGVW
+264 LVGVW
-269 LQDADFAS
+269 LQDEDFTTAA
-277 VTVDDMQ
+277 VDDMQ
-284 LVRKRRD
+284 LLRKRRD

-302 LTGHPPASFKA
+302 LTHNPPATFKVA
-313 ATEQGR
+313 AAHGS

-324 TAPAA
+324 EAPAA
-329 LEVAIDVRRC
+329 LEVAIDIKRC
-339 RRRGIRPMDLGD
+339 RRRGIRPMDLG
-351 GRSSE
+351 GTKPTG
-356 VAPAPTA
+356 VAPSPTQPI
-363 RLNHSL
+363 NQPIG
-369 SAPPA
+369 APPP
-374 FDEEA
+374 FDDEP
-379 RAPVDEAP
+379 RAPVDEVP
-387 ETPVGRM
+387 ETAVGRV

-406 KNKLLNF
+406 RNKLLNF
-413 KPGKGSVVLECVAPG
+413 KPGKGSVVLECVSPG

-435 AGHEYRLKPVSD
+435 AGTEFRLKPLSD

-454 RSADLYAR
+454 RSADLYSR

-471 YLEAALARREIYTTS
+471 YLEAALARKEIYTTS
-486 TETDLD
+486 TEADLD

-512 ILFLAIGFLSWTRK
+512 ILYLAVGFLSWTKK
-526 EGETAYRAPLLL
+526 EGEAAYRAPLLL
-538 IPVSLKRSSVR
+538 VPVALKRSSVR
-549 AGFRLALH
+549 AGFKLALH

-576 LRMPELEGELPR
+576 LRMPELEGDLPR
-588 DDSGIN
+588 DESGYD

-599 RIVRTHMRDL
+599 RIVRQQVKEL

-632 DLVERAELL
+632 DLVDRAEVL
-641 KRNPVVRHLIETPKH
+641 KRSPVVRHLIDTPKH
-656 SYGDGSP
+656 SYGDGTP
-663 FPEPARLDREHPPES
+663 FPEPARLDREHPPET

-691 AVLAAAQGKDFV
+691 AVLAAAAGKDFV

-716 GNMIAQCLALGR
+716 GNMIAQCLAQGR

-743 QRRLQEIGLGDYC
+743 QRRLQEIGLGDFC

-777 HERSTPSQGAWNVA
+777 HERSTPSQGTWDAA
-791 TSELASLRDEL
+791 TSELASLREEL

-823 GRVIAAGG
+823 GRVIAAGNG
-831 DEVGLV
+831 EPPLI
-837 LGWPDHRA
+837 LTWPDHLA
-845 HDETTLATLRTG
+845 HNETTLANLRAA
-857 CRELRPVLASVGS
+857 CRELRPVIASVGS
-870 LVDHPL
+870 LADHPL
-876 QGVSATQW
+876 QGVEATQW
-884 SPVWRDEM
+884 SPVWRDDM
-892 SAAIKTVED
+892 GAAIRTVEQT
-901 ALTALRA
+901 LGTLRA
-908 SGQTFAEALGLPSL
+908 SGQAFAEAIGLPDL

-928 TRGLMLLGNYLVRP
+928 TRGLMVLGNYLVRP
-942 EARCG
+942 EARCA
-947 AAFLSDGSGDL
+947 AAFLADDTGDL
-958 RRAVAARERF
+958 HRAVDARERF
-968 QATKAERLSRL
+968 QTTKTQLLGRL
-979 SGRYR
+979 SGRYG
-984 PGIFDQNLPEL
+984 PGVLDQNLSGL

-1001 AQGSNF
+1001 AQASNF

-1014 RRVSE
+1014 R
-1019 KVRPY
+1019 KVAAQIQPY
-1024 AEGEPPADLGPD
+1024 AEGDLPADLGPD
-1036 LTGLIEVAKH
+1036 ITGLIEVAKH
-1046 LQAGCLEELY
+1046 VKAGCLEELI

-1064 SNPELPAAEFEPAI
+1064 SNPECAASEFSPAI
-1078 AWAEKVEPLLDIL
+1078 TWAEKVEQLLDIL
-1091 GPLSVGID
+1091 GPLSLGID
-1099 GLRDRLVQLVERQ
+1099 GLRDHLVQLVERQ

-1120 RIAQSYAAF
+1120 RIAQAYAAF
-1129 AQDRARAIEATK
+1129 AQDRAQATEAMK
-1141 RLSRLAGRPEPEEPL
+1141 ALSLLAGRANPEEPL
-1156 AAEADWIEI
+1156 AADAEWIEA
-1165 SIALARRWAS
+1165 SIALAHRWAS

-1188 AAQNARSTGLTPL
+1188 AAQNARKTGLTPL

-1206 GGRVAPDRAEAAFEA
+1206 EGRVAPDQAEVAFET

-1229 RVVSDDAILRRFLP
+1229 RVVSHDPVLRRFLP
-1243 ERHDDAIARFRAADA
+1243 DLHEDAIQRFRAADA

-1304 RKLFGKMPSALTKLT
+1304 RKLFGRMPTALTRLT

-1338 PFDVV
+1338 PFDIV

-1385 DEIED
+1385 DDIED
-1390 GSDVGDQE
+1390 GTDVTDQE

-1420 RHESLIAFSNAH
+1420 RHESLIAFSNAR
-1432 YYGGHL
+1432 YYGGRL

-1456 PDGLYERGSGR
+1456 PDGVYERGSGR

-1486 PSFERERRSLGIV
+1486 PSFAQERRSLGIV

-1513 DEQRRSYPELESF
+1513 DEQRRSYPELEPY
-1526 FDRDRWHEPVFVK
+1526 FDKDRWHEPVFVK

-1587 RARRELV
+1587 RARRELL

-1607 RTRARGV
+1607 RTRSQGV

-1654 QAKGWTVHTQIGVSG
+1654 RVRGWTVHTQIGVSG

-1736 AKLDRRLRED
+1736 AKLDQRLNED
-1746 LDADRAASAE
+1746 LEADRARAAAALLVDPAVEPEAVEQDHDETTVEDQVASPI
-1756 TADQGTAED
+1756 ED
-1765 FPAAEIEEAIPAIAN
+1765 TPSEPANDPEPITEAIP
-1780 KAGAPI
+1780 
-1786 STPAEENVPELVPVP
+1786 
-1801 EPEKEPTAQYLYA
+1801 QRLYA
-1814 DQQPAVLPVS
+1814 DRAMPITQPSARL
-1824 TPSPMPPA
+1824 
-1832 GEAYRL
+1832 EAHDDVRDYRI
-1838 ADPSECGLAIEPE
+1838 ADLNDLGRPIEPG

-1861 LAALVRHV
+1861 LSAMVDHV
-1869 VTIEGPIYEDVLL
+1869 LSVEGPIYEELL
-1882 RRVARAH
+1882 IRRVARAH
-1889 GLQRV
+1889 GIQRA
-1894 GPLVREAVLDQVPAS
+1894 GPLVREAIGERIDAS

-1915 DDRPVLWPPDMEP
+1915 DGRSVLWPRGAEP
-1928 RARHPY
+1928 RTSYPHR
-1934 RTAASGL
+1934 AADAAV
-1941 RSHADTPMPELV
+1941 RSHSDTPMPELV
-1953 GLAGT
+1953 GIAMT
-1958 LRSDA
+1958 LPFNA
-1963 SEAERVRLIA
+1963 SEAERARMIGQRL
-1973 QTVGLSRVEASARAR
+1973 GLSRIEASARAR
-1988 FERASEWARRIDP
+1988 FEKASELARQSAAS
-2001 D
+2001 

>member
-1 MDRAVN
+1 MQDGIQI
-7 LETIEPVA
+7 T
-15 EAEPAETVRLG
+15 
-26 CTATEH
+26 CSATEH

-39 NAIPVIREIV
+39 NAVPVVRELV
-49 IANGSEQDLIDL
+49 IANASEQDRVDVQL
-61 SVRIE
+61 RIE
-66 SRPPVV
+66 SRPAVV

-79 DRVPAG
+79 DRIPAN
-85 SNHHIETPD
+85 SDHHIETPD
-94 VRLDAACLAGFT
+94 LRLDAALLAGFT
-106 EASRLELTVILD
+106 EASRLELMVSLD
-118 DAGGE
+118 DGTGE
-123 RARTV
+123 QARLI
-128 AEMRLLPP
+128 EELRLLPP
-136 SHWGGG
+136 SHWGGS

-148 LAAFVRPN
+148 LAAFIRPN

-182 YTTGRKARA
+182 YTTGMKSRA
-191 WELSEA
+191 WELAEA

-206 IAYVLPPASFEQ
+206 IAYVLPPASFER

-226 TDVLER
+226 SDVLER

-259 TVGHA
+259 TAGHA

-269 LQDADFAS
+269 LQDEDFTSAA
-277 VTVDDMQ
+277 VDDMQ
-284 LVRKRRD
+284 LLRKRRD

-302 LTGHPPASFKA
+302 LTHNPPGTFKVGTA
-313 ATEQGR
+313 QGSA
-319 VQVED
+319 QVED
-324 TAPAA
+324 EAPAA

-339 RRRGIRPMDLGD
+339 RRRGIRPMDLGGAKPGD
-351 GRSSE
+351 
-356 VAPAPTA
+356 VAPAPTQPINQP
-363 RLNHSL
+363 LGST
-369 SAPPA
+369 PI
-374 FDEEA
+374 FDDEP

-387 ETPVGRM
+387 ETPVGRV

-406 KNKLLNF
+406 RNKLLNF
-413 KPGKGSVVLECVAPG
+413 KPGKGSVVLECVSAG

-435 AGHEYRLKPVSD
+435 AGHEFRLKPVSD
-447 VLSGSDE
+447 VLSGGDE

-512 ILFLAIGFLSWTRK
+512 ILFLAIGFLLWTKK
-526 EGETAYRAPLLL
+526 EGEDAYRAPLLL
-538 IPVSLKRSSVR
+538 VPVSLKRSSVR
-549 AGFRLALH
+549 AGFKLALH

-576 LRMPELEGELPR
+576 LRMPELEGDLPR
-588 DDSGIN
+588 DGSGYD

-599 RIVRTHMRDL
+599 RIVRQHVKEL

-632 DLVERAELL
+632 DLVDRAELL
-641 KRNPVVRHLIETPKH
+641 KRSPVVRHLIDTPKH
-656 SYGDGSP
+656 SYGDGTP
-663 FPEPARLDREHPPES
+663 FPEPTRLDREHPPET

-691 AVLAAAQGKDFV
+691 AVLAAASGKDFV

-716 GNMIAQCLALGR
+716 GNMIAQCLAQGR

-756 LEVHSTKAQKSAVL
+756 LEVHSTKSQKSAVL

-777 HERSTPSQGAWNVA
+777 HERTTPTQGAWDA
-791 TSELASLRDEL
+791 AAGELASLREEL

-823 GRVIAAGG
+823 GRVIAAGST
-831 DEVGLV
+831 DAPLV
-837 LGWPDHRA
+837 LAWPDHLA
-845 HDETTLATLRTG
+845 HTETTLATLRAS

-876 QGVSATQW
+876 QGVEATQW
-884 SPVWRDEM
+884 SPVWRDDM
-892 SAAIKTVED
+892 GAAIRTVEQT
-901 ALTALRA
+901 LSALRS
-908 SGQTFAEALGLPSL
+908 SGQAFADAIGLPAL
-922 LSTYAG
+922 LSTHAG
-928 TRGLMLLGNYLVRP
+928 TRGLMVLGNYLVRP

-947 AAFLSDGSGDL
+947 AAFLADGAGDL
-958 RRAVAARERF
+958 RRAVDARERF
-968 QATKAERLSRL
+968 QATKAQLLGRL
-979 SGRYR
+979 SGRYGS
-984 PGIFDQNLPEL
+984 GILDQHLSGL
-995 LAEWVA
+995 LTEWVA

-1007 LVRGGKL
+1007 LTRGSKL
-1014 RRVSE
+1014 KRV
-1019 KVRPY
+1019 VAQVQPY
-1024 AEGEPPADLGPD
+1024 AEGPLPADLGPD

-1046 LQAGCLEELY
+1046 VKAGCLEELV

-1064 SNPELPAAEFEPAI
+1064 SNPELPTAELQPAI
-1078 AWAEKVEPLLDIL
+1078 AWAEKVEQLLDIL
-1091 GPLSVGID
+1091 GPLSLGID
-1099 GLRDRLVQLVERQ
+1099 GLRDHLVHLVERQ
-1112 SRALAEGG
+1112 TRALAEGG
-1120 RIAQSYAAF
+1120 RIAQAYALF
-1129 AQDRARAIEATK
+1129 AQDRAGATEAMK
-1141 RLSRLAGRPEPEEPL
+1141 VLSQLAGRSDSEEPL
-1156 AAEADWIEI
+1156 AADADWIEA

-1188 AAQNARSTGLTPL
+1188 AAQNARKTGLTPL

-1206 GGRVAPDRAEAAFEA
+1206 VGRLASDQAEVAFET

-1229 RVVSDDAILRRFLP
+1229 RVVSHDPVLRRFLP
-1243 ERHDDAIARFRAADA
+1243 ELHEDAIQRFRAADA

-1304 RKLFGKMPSALTKLT
+1304 RKLFGRMPTALTRLT

-1385 DEIED
+1385 DDIED
-1390 GSDVGDQE
+1390 GTDVTDQE

-1420 RHESLIAFSNAH
+1420 RHESLIAFSNAR
-1432 YYGGHL
+1432 YYSGRL

-1456 PDGLYERGSGR
+1456 PDGVYERGSGR

-1477 AEIVRRLRE
+1477 AEIVRRLRD
-1486 PSFERERRSLGIV
+1486 PSFAQERRSLGIV

-1513 DEQRRSYPELESF
+1513 DEQRRSYPELEPY
-1526 FDRDRWHEPVFVK
+1526 FDKDRWHEPVFVK

-1644 PFEAAVMAGL
+1644 PFEAAVMAAL
-1654 QAKGWTVHTQIGVSG
+1654 EAKGWTVHTQIGVSG
-1669 FRIDLGI
+1669 FRVDLGV

-1736 AKLDRRLRED
+1736 AKLDKRLRED
-1746 LDADRAASAE
+1746 LEADRARATAAAITTEDVVEPVAAEPEGLEPEDEQSSVSSAEEAPPEPANDAQPAAE
-1756 TADQGTAED
+1756 TA
-1765 FPAAEIEEAIPAIAN
+1765 PPR
-1780 KAGAPI
+1780 
-1786 STPAEENVPELVPVP
+1786 
-1801 EPEKEPTAQYLYA
+1801 LYA
-1814 DQQPAVLPVS
+1814 DQVMPAVITVA
-1824 TPSPMPPA
+1824 PA
-1832 GEAYRL
+1832 VPHREQRDYRIADL
-1838 ADPSECGLAIEPE
+1838 ADLGLAIEPG
-1851 RFYDASYRPV
+1851 RFYDASYRPALSAMVAHV
-1861 LAALVRHV
+1861 LDVEA
-1869 VTIEGPIYEDVLL
+1869 PMYEELL
-1882 RRVARAH
+1882 IRRVARAH

-1894 GPLVREAVLDQVPAS
+1894 GHLVREAIVAQIDAS
-1909 VARTED
+1909 VARSD
-1915 DDRPVLWPPDMEP
+1915 DDGRPVLWPPGEEP
-1928 RARHPY
+1928 RASYPHRLADPGVRGHV
-1934 RTAASGL
+1934 
-1941 RSHADTPMPELV
+1941 DTPMAELV

-1958 LRSDA
+1958 LQSNA
-1963 SEAERVRLIA
+1963 SEAERARLMG
-1973 QTVGLSRVEASARAR
+1973 QKLGLSRIEASARAR
-1988 FERASEWARRIDP
+1988 FERASEMARQAIHL
-2001 D
+2001 

>member
-1 MDRAVN
+1 MTVGEAVQDGIQI
-7 LETIEPVA
+7 T
-15 EAEPAETVRLG
+15 
-26 CTATEH
+26 CSATEH

-39 NAIPVIREIV
+39 NAVPVVRELV
-49 IANGSEQDLIDL
+49 IANASEQDLLDVQL
-61 SVRIE
+61 RIE
-66 SRPPVV
+66 SRPAVV
-72 QPLTLRI
+72 QSLTLRI
-79 DRVPAG
+79 DRIPAG
-85 SNHHIETPD
+85 SDHHIETPD
-94 VRLDAACLAGFT
+94 LRLDAALLAGFT
-106 EASRLELTVILD
+106 EASRLELMVSLD
-118 DAGGE
+118 DGSGE
-123 RARTV
+123 QARLI
-128 AEMRLLPP
+128 EELRLLPP

-169 KLGEAGRETGLNG
+169 KLGDAGRETGLSG
-182 YTTGRKARA
+182 YTTGKKSRA
-191 WELSEA
+191 WELAEA

-226 TDVLER
+226 SDVLER

-259 TVGHA
+259 TAGHA

-269 LQDADFAS
+269 LQDEDFTSAA
-277 VTVDDMQ
+277 VDDMQ
-284 LVRKRRD
+284 LLRKRRD

-302 LTGHPPASFKA
+302 LTHNPPATFKV
-313 ATEQGR
+313 ATAQGSA
-319 VQVED
+319 QVED
-324 TAPAA
+324 EAPAA

-339 RRRGIRPMDLGD
+339 RRRGIRPMDLGGAKPGD
-351 GRSSE
+351 
-356 VAPAPTA
+356 VAPAPTQPINQPLGA
-363 RLNHSL
+363 T
-369 SAPPA
+369 PT
-374 FDEEA
+374 FDDEP

-387 ETPVGRM
+387 ETPVGRV

-406 KNKLLNF
+406 RNKLLNF
-413 KPGKGSVVLECVAPG
+413 KPGKGSVVLECISPG

-435 AGHEYRLKPVSD
+435 AGTDYRLKPLSD
-447 VLSGSDE
+447 VLTGSDE

-471 YLEAALARREIYTTS
+471 YLEAALARKEIYTTS
-486 TETDLD
+486 TEADLD

-512 ILFLAIGFLSWTRK
+512 ILFLAIGFLSWTK
-526 EGETAYRAPLLL
+526 KDGEAAYRAPLLL
-538 IPVSLKRSSVR
+538 VPVTLKRSSVR
-549 AGFRLALH
+549 AGFKLALH

-576 LRMPELEGELPR
+576 LRMPELEGDLPR
-588 DDSGIN
+588 DDSGFD

-599 RIVRTHMRDL
+599 RIVRQHVKEL

-632 DLVERAELL
+632 DLVDRAEVL
-641 KRNPVVRHLIETPKH
+641 KRNPVVRHLIDTPKH
-656 SYGDGSP
+656 SYGDGTP
-663 FPEPARLDREHPPES
+663 FPEPTRLDREHPPET

-691 AVLAAAQGKDFV
+691 AVLAAAGGKDFV

-716 GNMIAQCLALGR
+716 GNMIAQCLAQGR

-777 HERSTPSQGAWNVA
+777 HERSTPSQGTWDAA
-791 TSELASLRDEL
+791 TSELASLREEL

-823 GRVIAAGG
+823 GRVIAAGTA
-831 DEVGLV
+831 EAPLV
-837 LGWPDHRA
+837 LTWPDHLA
-845 HDETTLATLRTG
+845 HNEATLANLRVA
-857 CRELRPVLASVGS
+857 CRELRPILASVGS

-876 QGVSATQW
+876 QGVQTTQW
-884 SPVWRDEM
+884 SPVWRDDM
-892 SAAIKTVED
+892 GAAIRTVEQT
-901 ALTALRA
+901 LGALRV
-908 SGQTFAEALGLPSL
+908 SGQAFAEAIGLPSL
-922 LSTYAG
+922 LATYAG
-928 TRGLMLLGNYLVRP
+928 TRGLMVLGNYLVRP
-942 EARCG
+942 EAQCG
-947 AAFLSDGSGDL
+947 AAFLADSTGDL

-968 QATKAERLSRL
+968 QTTKAQLLGRLT
-979 SGRYR
+979 GRYG
-984 PGIFDQNLPEL
+984 PGILDQNLSAL
-995 LAEWVA
+995 LADWVA

-1007 LVRGGKL
+1007 LVKGGKL
-1014 RRVSE
+1014 KKVSAQ
-1019 KVRPY
+1019 VQPY
-1024 AEGEPPADLGPD
+1024 AEGPLPADLGPD

-1046 LQAGCLEELY
+1046 VKAGCLEELI

-1064 SNPELPAAEFEPAI
+1064 SNPDCAASEFAPAI
-1078 AWAEKVEPLLDIL
+1078 TWAEKVEQLLDIL
-1091 GPLSVGID
+1091 GPLSLGID
-1099 GLRDRLVQLVERQ
+1099 GLRDHLVQLVERQ
-1112 SRALAEGG
+1112 TRALAVGG
-1120 RIAQSYAAF
+1120 RIAQAYAAF
-1129 AQDRARAIEATK
+1129 AQDRTRATEATK
-1141 RLSRLAGRPEPEEPL
+1141 ALGLLAGRPDPEEPL
-1156 AAEADWIEI
+1156 AADADWIEQ
-1165 SIALARRWAS
+1165 SLALARRWNS

-1180 QGWCAWQA
+1180 QGWCAWQS
-1188 AAQNARSTGLTPL
+1188 AAQNARQTGLTPL

-1206 GGRVAPDRAEAAFEA
+1206 VGRVAPDRAEVAFET

-1229 RVVSDDAILRRFLP
+1229 RVVSHDPALCRFLP
-1243 ERHDDAIARFRAADA
+1243 ERHEDAIQRFRAADA

-1269 SRLGGGIPGPT
+1269 SRLGGGIPGAT

-1289 TLSHELTKKTQHMPL
+1289 TLSHELTKKTAHMPL
-1304 RKLFGKMPSALTKLT
+1304 RKLFGRMPTALTKLT

-1358 AIARGKQVVIV
+1358 ALARAKQVVIV

-1385 DEIED
+1385 DDIED
-1390 GSDVGDQE
+1390 GTDVTDQE

-1420 RHESLIAFSNAH
+1420 RHESLIAFSNSR
-1432 YYGGHL
+1432 YYGGRL

-1456 PDGLYERGSGR
+1456 PDGVYERGAGR

-1477 AEIVRRLRE
+1477 ADIVRRLRD
-1486 PSFERERRSLGIV
+1486 PAFAAERRSLGIV

-1513 DEQRRSYPELESF
+1513 DEQRRSYPELEPF
-1526 FDRDRWHEPVFVK
+1526 FDKDRWHEPVFVK

-1546 DERDAIIFSVA
+1546 DERDVIIFSVA
-1557 VGPDQTGRPVSTVS
+1557 VGPDQSGRPVSTVS

-1632 EAFAPTGGDVES
+1632 EAFSPTGGDVES

-1654 QAKGWTVHTQIGVSG
+1654 QARGWTVHTQIGISG

-1736 AKLDRRLRED
+1736 AKLDKCLRED
-1746 LDADRAASAE
+1746 LEADRERAAA
-1756 TADQGTAED
+1756 AAIPAED
-1765 FPAAEIEEAIPAIAN
+1765 AVEHRAAEPDDLEFQGEHSSLSSADEAPPEPANDAQPAAEPA
-1780 KAGAPI
+1780 P
-1786 STPAEENVPELVPVP
+1786 PR
-1801 EPEKEPTAQYLYA
+1801 LYA
-1814 DQQPAVLPVS
+1814 DQVMPAAVRVV
-1824 TPSPMPPA
+1824 PA
-1832 GEAYRL
+1832 EPAREEQDYRIADL
-1838 ADPSECGLAIEPE
+1838 ADLGLPIEPG
-1851 RFYDASYRPV
+1851 RFYDASYRPALSAMVAHV
-1861 LAALVRHV
+1861 LAVEA
-1869 VTIEGPIYEDVLL
+1869 PIYEELL
-1882 RRVARAH
+1882 VRRVARAH

-1894 GPLVREAVLDQVPAS
+1894 GHLVREAIVAQIDGS
-1909 VARTED
+1909 VARTD
-1915 DDRPVLWPPDMEP
+1915 DDGRPVLWPPGEQP
-1928 RARHPY
+1928 RTSYPHR
-1934 RTAASGL
+1934 AADPGV
-1941 RSHADTPMPELV
+1941 RGHADTPMAELV

-1958 LRSDA
+1958 LQSNA
-1963 SEAERVRLIA
+1963 SEAERARLMG
-1973 QTVGLSRVEASARAR
+1973 QRLGLSRIEASARAR
-1988 FERASEWARRIDP
+1988 FERASEMARQAIHS
-2001 D
+2001 

>member
-1 MDRAVN
+1 MSN
-7 LETIEPVA
+7 ETIEPVA
-15 EAEPAETVRLG
+15 ETGIPEAVRVA

-32 VSLAYHE
+32 VSLAYYE

-49 IANGSEQDLIDL
+49 VANPSDEDLVDL
-61 SVRIE
+61 RVRIE
-66 SRPPVV
+66 SRPAVV

-79 DRVPAG
+79 DRIPAG

-94 VRLDAACLAGFT
+94 IRLDAALLAGFT
-106 EASRLELTVILD
+106 EASRLELTTVLE

-123 RARTV
+123 RARIV
-128 AEMRLLPP
+128 AEIRLLPP
-136 SHWGGG
+136 SQWGGG

-161 VVLRDAAT
+161 IVLRDAAT
-169 KLGEAGRETGLNG
+169 KLSEAGRETGLNG
-182 YTTGRKARA
+182 YSARKKARS
-191 WELSEA
+191 WELAEA
-197 IWAALADRR
+197 IWAAIADRR

-218 AGQKVRGP
+218 TGQKVRGP
-226 TDVLER
+226 SEVLER

-259 TVGHA
+259 TQGHA
-264 FVGVW
+264 FVGLW
-269 LQDADFAS
+269 LQDEDFAS
-277 VTVDDMQ
+277 ATVDDMQ
-284 LVRKRRD
+284 LLRKRRD
-291 LQDLILVETTL
+291 LQDLVLVETTL
-302 LTGHPPASFKA
+302 LTHNPPAAFKV
-313 ATEQGR
+313 ATTQGSA
-319 VQVED
+319 QVED
-324 TAPAA
+324 SAPAS

-339 RRRGIRPMDLGD
+339 RRRGIRPMDLGE
-351 GRSSE
+351 GRPADL
-356 VAPAPTA
+356 APAPTA
-363 RLNHSL
+363 PLNQVL
-369 SAPPA
+369 SAPPS

-379 RAPVDEAP
+379 RPPADEAP

-406 KNKLLNF
+406 RNKLLNF
-413 KPGKGSVVLECVAPG
+413 KPGKGSVVLECVSPG

-435 AGHEYRLKPVSD
+435 AGQEFRLKPVSD
-447 VLSGSDE
+447 VLSGADE

-486 TETDLD
+486 TEAELD
-492 RRLLDLYRLARNG
+492 RRLLDLFRLARNG

-512 ILFLAIGFLSWTRK
+512 ILYLAIGFLSWTRK
-526 EGETAYRAPLLL
+526 EGEAAYRAPLLL
-538 IPVSLKRSSVR
+538 VPVSLKRSSVR

-568 EMLREDFK
+568 EMLREDFR
-576 LRMPELEGELPR
+576 LRMPEFEGDLPR
-588 DDSGIN
+588 DASGID
-594 VDGIF
+594 VDAIF
-599 RIVRTHMRDL
+599 KIVRAHVRDL

-632 DLVERAELL
+632 DLVDRAEVL
-641 KRNPVVRHLIETPKH
+641 KRNPVVRHLIDTPKH
-656 SYGDGSP
+656 SYGDGTP
-663 FPEPARLDREHPPES
+663 FPEPARLDREYPPET

-716 GNMIAQCLALGR
+716 GNMIAQCLAQGR

-770 GQLRRAW
+770 GQLRKAW
-777 HERSTPSQGAWNVA
+777 HERTTPSQGTWDAA
-791 TSELASLRDEL
+791 TSELASLREEL

-813 ENGLSAYEAF
+813 ENGLTAYEAF
-823 GRVIAAGG
+823 GRVIAAGSG
-831 DEVGLV
+831 DLGLV
-837 LGWPDHRA
+837 LAWPDHLA
-845 HDETTLATLRTG
+845 HGAETLAALRAG

-876 QGVSATQW
+876 QGVEATQW
-884 SPVWRDEM
+884 SPVWRDDM
-892 SAAIKTVED
+892 GAAIRAGTD
-901 ALTALRA
+901 ALSAHHV
-908 SGQTFAEALGLPSL
+908 SGQAFANAIGLPTL
-922 LSTYAG
+922 LATYAG
-928 TRGLMLLGNYLVRP
+928 MRGLTVLGNYLIRL

-947 AAFLSDGSGDL
+947 AAFLADGSGDM

-968 QATKAERLSRL
+968 QATRTELLGRLA
-979 SGRYR
+979 GRYR
-984 PGIFDQNLPEL
+984 PGILDQNLAGL

-1007 LVRGGKL
+1007 LVRGGRLK
-1014 RRVSE
+1014 RVLLQIQ
-1019 KVRPY
+1019 PY
-1024 AEGEPPADLGPD
+1024 AEGDLPEDIGPD
-1036 LTGLIEVAKH
+1036 LTGLIEVARHVK
-1046 LQAGCLEELY
+1046 AGCLEELV

-1064 SNPELPAAEFEPAI
+1064 SNPEMPAAEFQPAI
-1078 AWAEKVEPLLDIL
+1078 AWAEKVEQLLDIL
-1091 GPLSVGID
+1091 GPLSLGID
-1099 GLRDRLVQLVERQ
+1099 GLRDHLVQLVERQ
-1112 SRALAEGG
+1112 ARALGEGG
-1120 RIAQSYAAF
+1120 RIAQAYAAF
-1129 AQDRARAIEATK
+1129 AQDRARATEAMK
-1141 RLSRLAGRPEPEEPL
+1141 ALSQLAGRADPDEPL
-1156 AAEADWIEI
+1156 ATEADWIER
-1165 SIALARRWAS
+1165 SIVLAQRWAS

-1188 AAQNARSTGLTPL
+1188 AAQNARGSGLTPL

-1206 GGRVAPDRAEAAFEA
+1206 EGRVAPDRAETAFEI

-1229 RVVSDDAILRRFLP
+1229 RIVSHDPVLRRFLP
-1243 ERHDDAIARFRAADA
+1243 ERHEDTIARFRAADR

-1304 RKLFGKMPSALTKLT
+1304 RKLFGRMPTALTRLT

-1385 DEIED
+1385 DDIED
-1390 GSDVGDQE
+1390 GSDVSDQE

-1432 YYGGHL
+1432 YYGGRL

-1456 PDGLYERGSGR
+1456 PDGVYERGSGR

-1486 PSFERERRSLGIV
+1486 PGFAQERRSLGIV

-1513 DEQRRSYPELESF
+1513 DEQRRSYPELEPF

-1546 DERDAIIFSVA
+1546 DERDTIIFSVA

-1578 HRRLNVAIT
+1578 YRRLNVAIT

-1644 PFEAAVMAGL
+1644 PFEAAVLAAL

-1669 FRIDLGI
+1669 FRVDLGV

-1736 AKLDRRLRED
+1736 AKLDQRLRED
-1746 LDADRAASAE
+1746 LEQDRTRAAE
-1756 TADQGTAED
+1756 
-1765 FPAAEIEEAIPAIAN
+1765 AAQ
-1780 KAGAPI
+1780 AGA
-1786 STPAEENVPELVPVP
+1786 STTPANPEPDNPEPADETPSVVPVEELPP
-1801 EPEKEPTAQYLYA
+1801 EPANDPQAPEEPALPRLYA
-1814 DQQPAVLPVS
+1814 DQVTLQENPTPAVETLQD
-1824 TPSPMPPA
+1824 A
-1832 GEAYRL
+1832 QGYRIADL
-1838 ADPSECGLAIEPE
+1838 ADLGLPIEPA
-1851 RFYDASYRPV
+1851 RFYDASYRTV
-1861 LAALVRHV
+1861 LRALVEHV
-1869 VTIEGPIYEDVLL
+1869 ATVEGPIYEDVLL
-1882 RRVARAH
+1882 RRIARAH

-1894 GPLVREAVLDQVPAS
+1894 GPLIREAVLDEIGPAI
-1909 VARTED
+1909 ARSED
-1915 DDRPVLWPPDMEP
+1915 DGRTVFWPPEMQP
-1928 RARHPY
+1928 QMSFAHRAADP
-1934 RTAASGL
+1934 GL

-1953 GLAGT
+1953 GLART

-1963 SEAERVRLIA
+1963 SEAERVRLMGQKI
-1973 QTVGLSRVEASARAR
+1973 GLSRIEAAARAR
-1988 FERASEWARRIDP
+1988 FERASVLAREISV
-2001 D
+2001 

>member
-1 MDRAVN
+1 MS

-15 EAEPAETVRLG
+15 DVETESTVRVG

-49 IANGSEQDLIDL
+49 VTNPSDRDLVDL
-61 SVRIE
+61 LIRVE
-66 SRPPVV
+66 SRPAVV

-79 DRVPAG
+79 DRIPAG
-85 SNHHIETPD
+85 ANHHIEAPD
-94 VRLDAACLAGFT
+94 LRLDAALLAGFT
-106 EASRLELTVILD
+106 EASRLELATILEE
-118 DAGGE
+118 AGSE
-123 RARTV
+123 RARDV
-128 AEMRLLPP
+128 AEIRLLPP

-142 RSAPEL
+142 VSAPEL

-182 YTTGRKARA
+182 YTTGKKVRA
-191 WELSEA
+191 WELAAA
-197 IWAALADRR
+197 IWAALADRS
-206 IAYVLPPASFEQ
+206 IAYVLPPASFER

-226 TDVLER
+226 SEVLER
-232 KVGTCLDLSLLYA
+232 RVGTCLDLSLLYA

-259 TVGHA
+259 TEGHA
-264 FVGVW
+264 FVGLW
-269 LQDADFAS
+269 LQDEDFSSAAI
-277 VTVDDMQ
+277 DDMQ
-284 LVRKRRD
+284 LLRKRRD
-291 LQDLILVETTL
+291 LQDLILVDTTF
-302 LTGHPPASFKA
+302 LTHNPPAGFPA
-313 ATEQGR
+313 ATARGSA
-319 VQVED
+319 QVED
-324 TAPAA
+324 DAPAA

-339 RRRGIRPMDLGD
+339 RRRGIRPMDLGESRP
-351 GRSSE
+351 GI
-356 VAPAPTA
+356 APTPTA
-363 RLNHSL
+363 PINQPI
-369 SAPPA
+369 APPPSLGD
-374 FDEEA
+374 DEK
-379 RAPVDEAP
+379 RPPVDEAP
-387 ETPVGRM
+387 ETPVGRL

-406 KNKLLNF
+406 RNKLLNF
-413 KPGKGSVVLECVAPG
+413 KSGTGSVALECVSPG

-435 AGHEYRLKPVSD
+435 AGHEFRLKPVSD
-447 VLSGSDE
+447 VLAGSDE

-462 RHHDDGRRS
+462 RHQDDGRRS
-471 YLEAALARREIYTTS
+471 YLEAALARREIYTTA
-486 TETDLD
+486 TEADLD

-512 ILFLAIGFLSWTRK
+512 ILYLAIGFLSWTRK
-526 EGETAYRAPLLL
+526 EGEAAYRAPLLL
-538 IPVSLKRSSVR
+538 VPVALKRSSVR

-568 EMLREDFK
+568 EMLREDFR

-588 DDSGIN
+588 DSSGID
-594 VDGIF
+594 VDGIM
-599 RIVRTHMRDL
+599 RIVRGHVRDL

-632 DLVERAELL
+632 DLVDRAELL

-656 SYGDGSP
+656 SYGDGTS
-663 FPEPARLDREHPPES
+663 FPEPASLDRDHPPET

-716 GNMIAQCLALGR
+716 GNMIAQCLAQGR

-770 GQLRRAW
+770 NQLRKAW
-777 HERSTPSQGAWNVA
+777 HERTTPSQGTWDEA
-791 TSELASLRDEL
+791 TSELRALREEL
-802 NGLVNALHRRR
+802 NGLVSALHRRR

-831 DEVGLV
+831 SDVGLR
-837 LGWPDHRA
+837 LTWPDHLA
-845 HDETTLATLRTG
+845 HDAQTLATLRAG
-857 CRELRPVLASVGS
+857 CRELRPVLAAVGS
-870 LVDHPL
+870 LADHPL
-876 QGVSATQW
+876 QGVEATQW
-884 SPVWRDEM
+884 SPVWRDDM
-892 SAAIKTVED
+892 SAAIEAVEST
-901 ALTALRA
+901 LVALRT
-908 SGQTFAEALGLPSL
+908 SGHAFAGAIGLPSL
-922 LSTYAG
+922 LATYTG
-928 TRGLMLLGNYLVRP
+928 TRGLVVLGNFLVRP

-947 AAFLSDGSGDL
+947 AAFLADGTGDL
-958 RRAVAARERF
+958 HRAVTAREHF
-968 QATKAERLSRL
+968 QGTLDTLLGRL

-984 PGIFDQNLPEL
+984 PGIFDQDLASL
-995 LAEWVA
+995 QAEWTA
-1001 AQGSNF
+1001 AQASNF
-1007 LVRGGKL
+1007 LVKGGKL
-1014 RRVSE
+1014 K
-1019 KVRPY
+1019 KVRTQVQPY
-1024 AEGEPPADLGPD
+1024 AEGVLPEDIGPD
-1036 LTGLIEVAKH
+1036 LVGLIEVARHVK
-1046 LQAGCLEELY
+1046 AGCPGDAL
-1056 LARLGLPW
+1056 LARLGPPW
-1064 SNPELPAAEFEPAI
+1064 SDPNTPASEFQAAV
-1078 AWAEKVEPLLDIL
+1078 AWAEKVERLLDIL
-1091 GPLSVGID
+1091 GPPSLGIE
-1099 GLRDRLVQLVERQ
+1099 GLRDHLVQLVERQ
-1112 SRALAEGG
+1112 ARALGQGG
-1120 RIAQSYAAF
+1120 RIAQAYAAF
-1129 AQDRARAIEATK
+1129 EQDRGRATK
-1141 RLSRLAGRPEPEEPL
+1141 AMGALGRLAGRVDPDEPL
-1156 AAEADWIEI
+1156 ATETDWIDA
-1165 SIALARRWAS
+1165 SLSRARLWAS

-1188 AAQNARSTGLTPL
+1188 AAQNARGRGLAPL

-1206 GGRVAPDRAEAAFEA
+1206 EGRVAPDRAEAAFET

-1229 RVVSDDAILRRFLP
+1229 RVVSHDPVLRSFLP
-1243 ERHDDAIARFRAADA
+1243 ERHEDTIARFRAADA

-1289 TLSHELTKKTQHMPL
+1289 TLSHELTKKAQHVPL
-1304 RKLFGKMPSALTKLT
+1304 RKLFGKMPTALTKLT

-1338 PFDVV
+1338 PFNVV

-1358 AIARGKQVVIV
+1358 AIARGRQVVIV

-1385 DEIED
+1385 DDIED
-1390 GSDVGDQE
+1390 GSDVTDQE

-1420 RHESLIAFSNAH
+1420 RHESLIAFSNAR
-1432 YYGGHL
+1432 YYGGRL

-1445 TDDRAVRLTLV
+1445 TDDRAVRLAFV
-1456 PDGLYERGSGR
+1456 PDGVYERGAGR
-1467 VNRPEARAVV
+1467 VNRPEAQAIVS
-1477 AEIVRRLRE
+1477 EIVRRLRD
-1486 PSFERERRSLGIV
+1486 PNFAQERRSLGIV

-1513 DEQRRSYPELESF
+1513 DAQRRSYPELEPF
-1526 FDRDRWHEPVFVK
+1526 FDKDRWHEPIFVK

-1546 DERDAIIFSVA
+1546 DERDAILFSVA
-1557 VGPDQTGRPVSTVS
+1557 VGPDQAGRPVSTVS

-1578 HRRLNVAIT
+1578 YRRLNVAIT

-1644 PFEAAVMAGL
+1644 PFEAAVLAGL
-1654 QAKGWTVHTQIGVSG
+1654 EAKGWRVHTQIGVSG
-1669 FRIDLGI
+1669 FRVDLGV

-1706 RLREHVLTDLGWRI
+1706 RLREHVLTGLGWRI
-1720 RRVWSTEWWMD
+1720 CRVWSTEWWMNAD
-1731 AEGAL
+1731 SAL
-1736 AKLDRRLRED
+1736 AKLDQRLRED
-1746 LDADRAASAE
+1746 LEQDRARSAAAAAEESPEPVDVELDGPESADDVSAE
-1756 TADQGTAED
+1756 VAAADVLPE
-1765 FPAAEIEEAIPAIAN
+1765 PANDPQPERD
-1780 KAGAPI
+1780 
-1786 STPAEENVPELVPVP
+1786 PELPR
-1801 EPEKEPTAQYLYA
+1801 LYA
-1814 DQQPAVLPVS
+1814 DQARSSTAPTMEAEPLHDERVYRIADFADLGLPV
-1824 TPSPMPPA
+1824 
-1832 GEAYRL
+1832 
-1838 ADPSECGLAIEPE
+1838 EPE
-1851 RFYDASYRPV
+1851 RFYDASYRTTLAAMVAHV
-1861 LAALVRHV
+1861 LAVEA
-1869 VTIEGPIYEDVLL
+1869 PIYEDVLV
-1882 RRVARAH
+1882 RRIARAH
-1889 GLQRV
+1889 GLGRV
-1894 GPLVREAVLDQVPAS
+1894 GPLIRAAVSDQIGAS
-1909 VARTED
+1909 IARTD
-1915 DDRPVLWPPDMEP
+1915 DDGRTVLWPPGREP
-1928 RARHPY
+1928 QASYPY
-1934 RTAASGL
+1934 RSANTSV
-1941 RSHADTPMPELV
+1941 RVHIDTPMVELV

-1958 LRSDA
+1958 LRPSA
-1963 SEAERVRLIA
+1963 SEDDRVRLIG
-1973 QTVGLSRVEASARAR
+1973 QKLGLSRIEASARTR
-1988 FERASEWARRIDP
+1988 FERASKLARQLDL
-2001 D
+2001 